1 MASVDNGSFELQSR
15 KKWTPKGTSR
25 IIPVS
30 GTLRKV
36 IPIAK
41 QIGVTRLADI
51 THMDVLKIPNY
62 SAVLPG
68 TEDYIWVYSGKGPT
82 RAHAKA
88 SVLMECVERYSSL
101 PRTSE
106 RHYITGTYETLAKE
120 YGQENVLHPDDVL
133 EPLKFEYKDHMQ
145 MDFLEGVDLFTHN
158 KTLVP
163 AGIALSRYEPRN
175 ASVNPF
181 QFSHTNGLAS
191 GNVVEEA
198 ICHAICEVIERDAV
212 SLADLR
218 SSAIPF
224 HFLRSLTDVLR
235 YNGLNVNSL
244 PSDLYVDDPDLFPEI
259 DISGIEFAYARSLIN
274 RFSEENIPLLIK
286 DITTDI
292 GIPTFIATSVQW
304 VTHDY
309 GYLAEGHGT
318 HPDARIALIR
328 AITEVS
334 QTRAANIQGA
344 RDDLRRMNYE
354 MGNTAET
361 KAWQFMRSK
370 NKKDFGAVKTFENL
384 DILDD
389 ILLLLKSL
397 ENVGLR
403 RAIVVD
409 LTNPE
414 IGIPVVRVVVP
425 GLETFKVTKSV
436 MGNRARKHF
445 PRPRM

>member
-1 MASVDNGSFELQSR
+1 
-15 KKWTPKGTSR
+15 
-25 IIPVS
+25 
-30 GTLRKV
+30 
-36 IPIAK
+36 
-41 QIGVTRLADI
+41 
-51 THMDVLKIPNY
+51 
-62 SAVLPG
+62 
-68 TEDYIWVYSGKGPT
+68 
-82 RAHAKA
+82 
-88 SVLMECVERYSSL
+88 
-101 PRTSE
+101 
-106 RHYITGTYETLAKE
+106 
-120 YGQENVLHPDDVL
+120 
-133 EPLKFEYKDHMQ
+133 
-145 MDFLEGVDLFTHN
+145 
-158 KTLVP
+158 
-163 AGIALSRYEPRN
+163 
-175 ASVNPF
+175 
-181 QFSHTNGLAS
+181 
-191 GNVVEEA
+191 
-198 ICHAICEVIERDAV
+198 VIERDAV

-235 YNGLNVNSL
+235 HNGLNVNSL
-244 PSDLYVDDPDLFPEI
+244 PSDLYVDDPNLFPEI
-259 DISGIEFAYARSLIN
+259 DISGVEFSYARSLID
-274 RFSEENIPLLIK
+274 RFNEENIPLLIK

-361 KAWQFMRSK
+361 KAWQFMHSK

-389 ILLLLKSL
+389 IVLLLKNLKS
-397 ENVGLR
+397 VGLR
-403 RAIVVD
+403 KAIVVD

-414 IGIPVVRVVVP
+414 IGIPVVRVIVP

-436 MGNRARKHF
+436 MGHRARKHF
-445 PRPRM
+445 PRPRI